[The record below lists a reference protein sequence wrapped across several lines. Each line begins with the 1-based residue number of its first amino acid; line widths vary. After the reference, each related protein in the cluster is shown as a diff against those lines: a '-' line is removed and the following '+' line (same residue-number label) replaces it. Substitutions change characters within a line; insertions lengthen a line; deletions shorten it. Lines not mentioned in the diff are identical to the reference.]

1 MENKIIPPQATP
13 TDNSG
18 LSIDYLVISS
28 PSDTLPY
35 QNAIKEA
42 PLLAIDTETT
52 GLDPHRD
59 RLRLIQISAPG
70 IPVLVF
76 DCAVFLP
83 DGISC
88 LRELLDTPS
97 EKLFHNAKFDLQ
109 FLMGIGIEC
118 FPVFDT
124 MLAAQLLRPCGGPL
138 RAGLAAVA
146 DHYLGIRM
154 DKTEQTGPWDST
166 SLTGSQLAYAA
177 LDAGILL
184 KLYGVMKPLLAHH
197 GLDRIASI
205 EFACASAIAH
215 TEYDGINLDLEQ
227 WDSLRRKTEKQYN
240 DALETLYTYSGTPT
254 YQLTLWGGE
263 EALDVNF
270 ESNPYVLKL
279 LNRYGIPVNSTSR
292 RSLAPYHNQPLV
304 QALTEYRRHS
314 KSLSSFLHPI
324 PAQIHPVTGRLHPKY
339 MQIGAWS
346 GRMSC
351 YNPNIQQ
358 IPREADFRGCF
369 TAPHGRKLV
378 LADYS
383 QIELRVAAQIS
394 GDSRMKSAC
403 QKGEDLH
410 ALTASLI
417 SNVPISQ
424 VTKAQRQ
431 AAKAVNFGLIFGM
444 GAEGLRL
451 YSSQSYGVDMTLEE
465 AEQFRS
471 AFFQNYHGINWWH
484 HDLRESHPLEGRT
497 LTGRKFLF
505 SPDTGL
511 ADLANTPVQGTAAD
525 ILKHALGLLA
535 SRIRESDKK
544 IVGIVHDEIL
554 MEVREEEVDDAV
566 VLLKNTMEEAAH
578 AILPD
583 VPCEADAKAADSWAG
598 KSKTP

>member
-1 MENKIIPPQATP
+1 MENKITPPQATP

-35 QNAIKEA
+35 QKAIKEA

-118 FPVFDT
+118 YPVFDT

-215 TEYDGINLDLEQ
+215 T
-227 WDSLRRKTEKQYN
+227 
-240 DALETLYTYSGTPT
+240 
-254 YQLTLWGGE
+254 
-263 EALDVNF
+263 
-270 ESNPYVLKL
+270 
-279 LNRYGIPVNSTSR
+279 
-292 RSLAPYHNQPLV
+292 
-304 QALTEYRRHS
+304 
-314 KSLSSFLHPI
+314 
-324 PAQIHPVTGRLHPKY
+324 
-339 MQIGAWS
+339 
-346 GRMSC
+346 
-351 YNPNIQQ
+351 
-358 IPREADFRGCF
+358 
-369 TAPHGRKLV
+369 
-378 LADYS
+378 
-383 QIELRVAAQIS
+383 
-394 GDSRMKSAC
+394 
-403 QKGEDLH
+403 
-410 ALTASLI
+410 
-417 SNVPISQ
+417 
-424 VTKAQRQ
+424 
-431 AAKAVNFGLIFGM
+431 
-444 GAEGLRL
+444 
-451 YSSQSYGVDMTLEE
+451 
-465 AEQFRS
+465 
-471 AFFQNYHGINWWH
+471 
-484 HDLRESHPLEGRT
+484 
-497 LTGRKFLF
+497 
-505 SPDTGL
+505 
-511 ADLANTPVQGTAAD
+511 
-525 ILKHALGLLA
+525 
-535 SRIRESDKK
+535 
-544 IVGIVHDEIL
+544 
-554 MEVREEEVDDAV
+554 
-566 VLLKNTMEEAAH
+566 
-578 AILPD
+578 
-583 VPCEADAKAADSWAG
+583 
-598 KSKTP
+598 